1 MYYFCC
7 KKAGSSM
14 FSCHIKAKKSKLN
27 SMKPVNINVPLLL
40 PEYGRNVQKMV
51 KYLLT
56 IEGREERNKQAQS
69 VLATMANVYP
79 HTKSDTEEFR
89 HMLYDHLFM
98 ISGFQLDIDC
108 EFDAPTP
115 EQFAP
120 VPQRVPY
127 TQQGIVR
134 KQYGSLVPR
143 VAREIAKLEDKEQQ
157 RELGKELVMFMRQKA
172 YDYNDEFPSNE
183 LILAD
188 LFDMSNGAIE
198 LNASVFDGT
207 QLTVRKNH
215 RPNNN
220 NKNKNGHQQRQNNNN
235 NKYKRNR

>member
-1 MYYFCC
+1 
-7 KKAGSSM
+7 
-14 FSCHIKAKKSKLN
+14 
-27 SMKPVNINVPLLL
+27 MKPVNINVPLLL

-56 IEGREERNKQAQS
+56 IEDRQERNLQAQA
-69 VLATMANVYP
+69 VLSTMANVYP
-79 HTKSDTEEFR
+79 HAKNDTEEFR

-115 EQFAP
+115 DQFAP
-120 VPQRVPY
+120 VPQKIPY
-127 TQQGIVR
+127 SQQGIVR

-143 VAREIAKLEDKEQQ
+143 VAREIAALEDKEMQK
-157 RELGKELVMFMRQKA
+157 ELGKELVMFMRQKA

-188 LFDMSNGAIE
+188 LFDMSNGAIQ
-198 LNASVFDGT
+198 LDASVFDGT
-207 QLTVRKNH
+207 QITIRKTT

-220 NKNKNGHQQRQNNNN
+220 NNKSKNQHQQRQNNN